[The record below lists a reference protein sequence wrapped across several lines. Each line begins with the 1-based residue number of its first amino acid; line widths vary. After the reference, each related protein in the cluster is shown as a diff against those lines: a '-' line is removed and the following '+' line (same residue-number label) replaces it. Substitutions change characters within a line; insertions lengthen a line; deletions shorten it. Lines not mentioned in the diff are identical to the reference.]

1 MRTNNYL
8 CYHSRCV
15 KLLLPHTDQH
25 ICSSCT
31 ASAFH
36 FSMIHDDDQAT
47 KFLIEAGLDF
57 TKCSLDYDYYPRV
70 LRYFSGEVRFG
81 NTVGAISVLAINQN
95 SLVHARALIAA
106 GASLN
111 TTTASAVPPLLP
123 ALDMFNLPLAQM
135 LIGHGANINFY
146 HPKVVGNLSVIVAID
161 NWKCLNF
168 VLRCGAE
175 VESLF
180 NVESQDSRTG
190 LVHLQDSDDD
200 DYETE
205 PGVLNTPIPF
215 WRLLAENRL
224 LMTRAGIT
232 VAKAL
237 HRVLQF
243 TRSIKL
249 DTLIYSYIDS
259 EEDRKALLLLSGK
272 FTNTKYE
279 M

>member
-1 MRTNNYL
+1 
-8 CYHSRCV
+8 
-15 KLLLPHTDQH
+15 
-25 ICSSCT
+25 
-31 ASAFH
+31 
-36 FSMIHDDDQAT
+36 MIHDDAQAT
-47 KFLIEAGLDF
+47 KLLIEAGLDF

-95 SLVHARALIAA
+95 SLVHARALIDA

-111 TTTASAVPPLLP
+111 MTTASAVPPLLP
-123 ALDMFNLPLAQM
+123 ALDKFNLPLAQM
-135 LIGHGANINFY
+135 LIEHGANINLY
-146 HPKVVGNLSVIVAID
+146 HPRVIGNLSVIVAID

-180 NVESQDSRTG
+180 NTGSQDSRAR
-190 LVHLQDSDDD
+190 LVHLQESDDDD

-215 WRLLAENRL
+215 WRLFAENRL
-224 LMTRAGIT
+224 LLTRKGIT

-237 HRVLQF
+237 HRILQF
-243 TRSIKL
+243 TRSIKI

-259 EEDRKALLLLSGK
+259 DEDRNALLSLSGK
-272 FTNTKYE
+272 ITNTNYE
-279 M
+279 T